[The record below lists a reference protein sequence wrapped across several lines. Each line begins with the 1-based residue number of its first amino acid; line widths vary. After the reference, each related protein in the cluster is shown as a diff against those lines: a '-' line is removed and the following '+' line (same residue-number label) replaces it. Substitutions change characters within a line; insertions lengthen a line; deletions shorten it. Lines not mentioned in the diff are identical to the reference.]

1 MTDISPPRPRS
12 HGNNFDGLRLA
23 ASLMVLFSH
32 QFVLL
37 GMHESILGLPMT
49 LGNIAV
55 AMFFV
60 MSGYL
65 VTESWYNDPHIMRF
79 AMRRFL
85 RIWPALMV
93 AAVVIAIAGAVITSI
108 PIGEYFGRGMRRFV
122 MFNAQLRPVYSLPG
136 VFETTPVNTSLS
148 AVNGSWWTIPVEAR
162 CYAYVAILGAI
173 GLRQRL
179 LSLLALAVVA
189 LMYFKTLPGHSLGNA
204 FDNLCYYYSAFF
216 LTGVCAR
223 QFDAE
228 IRRHWL
234 RLVGVGVA
242 CLLTA
247 ALIEHIQL
255 AAWVVIAPLTL
266 WLGLRSTPG
275 LRAAARFGDLSYGIY
290 LYAFFVQ
297 QLSVRYWPATHSYV
311 TTTVVATIVTALLG
325 WCSWHAAEAP
335 ALSLKRRL
343 RHWFPDLAP

>member
-1 MTDISPPRPRS
+1 MSDIRPAQPS
-12 HGNNFDGLRLA
+12 GHVNNFDGLRLA

-49 LGNIAV
+49 LGNVAV

-85 RIWPALMV
+85 RIWPGLVV
-93 AAVVIAIAGAVITSI
+93 AAVVIAVAGAVVTSI
-108 PIGEYFGRGMRRFV
+108 PLHEYFDRGVRRFV
-122 MFNAQLRPVYSLPG
+122 MFNAQLRPIYGLPG
-136 VFETTPVNTSLS
+136 VFETTPANPNLS

-162 CYAYVAILGAI
+162 CYAYVAVLGAI

-179 LSLLALAVVA
+179 LSLLALSAVA
-189 LMYFKTLPGHSLGNA
+189 LMYFKTLPGHALDNG
-204 FDNLCYYYSAFF
+204 FDNLCYYYSVFF

-228 IRRHWL
+228 IRRY
-234 RLVGVGVA
+234 RLLLLGVGAA
-242 CLLTA
+242 CLLLAT
-247 ALIEHIQL
+247 LDQYIRL
-255 AAWVVIAPLTL
+255 AAWLVVAPLTL

-297 QLSVRYWPATHSYV
+297 QLSVRYWPATDSYV
-311 TTTVVATIVTALLG
+311 ATTAVATIVTALLG

-343 RHWFPDLAP
+343 RQWFPDLAP